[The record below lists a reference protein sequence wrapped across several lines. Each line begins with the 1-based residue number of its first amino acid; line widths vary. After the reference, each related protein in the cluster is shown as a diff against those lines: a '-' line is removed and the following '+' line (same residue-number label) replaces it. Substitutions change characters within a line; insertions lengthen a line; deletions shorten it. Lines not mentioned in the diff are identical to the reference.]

1 MHGITRFIIRRAG
14 WVTAAGLVLTVLGGY
29 FSVHLFS
36 NLRTEIEELL
46 PAKAQSVLDVNE
58 VRSRLESTNSMSV
71 LFISNHPDASK
82 RFVDD
87 FAAKVNALPPDVAA
101 GAEYRINKELEF
113 FNSRKSLFITQTD
126 LNSIKNY
133 IKARINYEIQL
144 YNPLTIIENRDIP
157 EPKLDFEALKRKY
170 IGKADAYAHFK
181 SGYYASADEKMRVV
195 LVNQPGGS
203 GGIDASKKLQ
213 HALTQIITELDPK
226 KYADDLEYHYAGGV
240 QDMIEEHEALIEDLS
255 LSIIVVCVLVGLAML
270 QYFRS
275 FTGTFCLIMA
285 LVAGTLWTFGVGLF
299 QVGYLNANSAFMG
312 SIIIGNG
319 INFGIILLARYM
331 EERRKR
337 KATPRAIAIA
347 MERTFSATG
356 AAAGAAGLAY
366 GSLILTSFRGFH
378 QFGIIGLTGMILCW
392 AASYTLMP
400 AMLVMFY
407 RMGGLRRPV
416 RSHNPVIANFLAWLV
431 QKFPK
436 PILIFTGAITIV
448 SILLLGRLDSN
459 IIETDMKKLRNK
471 HSSESGSMYWGKFV
485 DDIFGRYL
493 APIVVLPKNR
503 ADVEPIANEI
513 RKAKEAQG
521 PNSFI
526 VNVSTIHDFLP
537 PNQPEKIK
545 VLQEIDRLLP
555 PRLLNRLGPNERAMA
570 KDLLSPNSFKRFEE
584 NELPELVKSKFREK
598 DGTLGKLVL
607 IEPSLSPEL
616 SKIENMQTFVHSI
629 REATYKIRPGTAV
642 AGTLMVTTDLFES
655 IVKDGPKATLFAFV
669 AVFLLVIL
677 LFRNLVTIA
686 QCSFALL
693 LGVLWL
699 AGFILEEHF
708 KINFLNFIALP
719 ITFGIGVDY
728 GVNIFQRYKIEKSSS
743 ILNVLRHTG
752 GAVMLASLTTIT
764 GYGSLLIASNQ
775 AFVSF
780 GTLAIVGEVTCIFA
794 AVVSLPAFL
803 WYLEQK
809 NDKKRRKGQQRS
821 HERDKTQRTNAPQS
835 SDREG
840 TLA

>member
-1 MHGITRFIIRRAG
+1 MHWITRFIIRRAG
-14 WVTAAGLVLTVLGGY
+14 WVTAASLLLTVLGGY

-46 PAKAQSVLDVNE
+46 PTNAQSVLDLNE
-58 VRSRLESTNSMSV
+58 VRARLESTNSMSV
-71 LFISNHPDASK
+71 LFLSNNTEKSK
-82 RFVDD
+82 QFVDD
-87 FAAKVNALPPDVAA
+87 FAARANALPPDVAA

-113 FNSRKSLFITQTD
+113 FNSRKSLFIAQSD
-126 LNSIKNY
+126 LNSIKKY
-133 IKARINYEIQL
+133 IKSRIDYEIQL
-144 YNPLTIIENRDIP
+144 YNPLTIIENREIA
-157 EPKLDFEALKRKY
+157 EPKLDFESLKKKY

-181 SGYYASADEKMRVV
+181 NGYYASADEKMRVV
-195 LVNQPGGS
+195 LVNQPGGT
-203 GGIDASKKLQ
+203 GGIEASKKMRQ
-213 HALTQIITELDPK
+213 ALDQIIADLDPK
-226 KYADDLEYHYAGGV
+226 KYADDLEIHFSGGV
-240 QDMIEEHEALIEDLS
+240 QDLIEEHEALIEDLS
-255 LSIIVVCVLVGLAML
+255 LSTIVVCVLVGLAML

-275 FTGTFCLIMA
+275 FTGTLCLI
-285 LVAGTLWTFGVGLF
+285 LSLIAGTLWTFGLGFF

-312 SIIIGNG
+312 SIVIGNG

-331 EERRKR
+331 EERRKH
-337 KATPRAIAIA
+337 KATPRALAIA
-347 MERTFSATG
+347 MERTFSATVV
-356 AAAGAAGLAY
+356 AAGAAALAY
-366 GSLILTSFRGFH
+366 GSLILTSFRGFR

-392 AASYTLMP
+392 IASYTLMP
-400 AMLVMFY
+400 AMLTLFY
-407 RMGGLRRPV
+407 RFGGLRRPV
-416 RSHNPVIANFLAWLV
+416 RAHNPVIANSVAWLV

-436 PILIFTGAITIV
+436 PILLFTGVITII

-471 HSSESGSMYWGKFV
+471 HSSENGSMYWGKFV

-503 ADVEPIANEI
+503 ADVEPIAAEI

-521 PNSFI
+521 PESFI

-537 PNQPEKIK
+537 PNQTDKIK
-545 VLQEIDRLLP
+545 VLQDIDRLLP
-555 PRLLNRLGPNERAMA
+555 PRLLNRLGPNERSMA
-570 KDLLSPNSFKRFEE
+570 KDLLSPNSFRRFEE
-584 NELPELVKSKFREK
+584 NELPELVRSKFREK

-616 SKIENMQTFVHSI
+616 SKIQNMQTFVHSI

-655 IVKDGPKATLFAFV
+655 IVKDGPKATLFAFI

-677 LFRNLVTIA
+677 LFRNVVTIA

-699 AGFILEEHF
+699 AGFVLGQHF

-728 GVNIFQRYKIEKSSS
+728 GVNIFQRYRIEKTSS

-780 GTLAIVGEVTCIFA
+780 GTLAIVGEITCIFA

-803 WYLEQK
+803 WYLEQRQ
-809 NDKKRRKGQQRS
+809 DKKRKIK
-821 HERDKTQRTNAPQS
+821 HERDSTHLKTPQPPS
-835 SDREG
+835 RKE